1 MDEIST
7 CLDSWTT
14 FQTVN
19 SLRQYVHIFYE
30 TAVISLLQ
38 PTPETYDLFDDINL
52 LSDSKI
58 VYQGPLENV
67 IEFFEQMG
75 FKCPEK
81 NGVADLLLE
90 VSINLALLFSTII
103 TIGFLIRNAISM
115 GVKISLGNNEWT
127 HCRWHLRKIKSSIG
141 HVKISLYIF
150 VTFSEFTE
158 EFRSFIVGRRI
169 ADELSIPFD
178 KTRNHPAALATKQ
191 YGVGMLDLIKANLS
205 RE

>member
-1 MDEIST
+1 
-7 CLDSWTT
+7 
-14 FQTVN
+14 VN

-90 VSINLALLFSTII
+90 VSINLVLLFSTII

-115 GVKISLGNNEWT
+115 GVKISLGNNE
-127 HCRWHLRKIKSSIG
+127 
-141 HVKISLYIF
+141 
-150 VTFSEFTE
+150 
-158 EFRSFIVGRRI
+158 
-169 ADELSIPFD
+169 
-178 KTRNHPAALATKQ
+178 
-191 YGVGMLDLIKANLS
+191 
-205 RE
+205 

>member
-14 FQTVN
+14 FQIVN
-19 SLRQYVHIFYE
+19 SPRQYVHIFDG

-81 NGVADLLLE
+81 NGVADFLLE
-90 VSINLALLFSTII
+90 VI
-103 TIGFLIRNAISM
+103 
-115 GVKISLGNNEWT
+115 KHKLGT
-127 HCRWHLRKIKSSIG
+127 
-141 HVKISLYIF
+141 F
-150 VTFSEFTE
+150 V
-158 EFRSFIVGRRI
+158 
-169 ADELSIPFD
+169 
-178 KTRNHPAALATKQ
+178 
-191 YGVGMLDLIKANLS
+191 
-205 RE
+205 